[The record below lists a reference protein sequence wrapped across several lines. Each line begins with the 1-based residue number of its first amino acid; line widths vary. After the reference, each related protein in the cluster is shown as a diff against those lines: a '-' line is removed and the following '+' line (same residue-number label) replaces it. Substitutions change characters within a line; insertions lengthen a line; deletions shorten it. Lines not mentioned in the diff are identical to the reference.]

1 MKSDVATD
9 LIRQI
14 IDMIVDNISNKTVD
28 EQNNFS
34 NKVGAEIALFPSQLV

>member
-14 IDMIVDNISNKTVD
+14 IDMIVDNINNKTVD
-28 EQNNFS
+28 EQNN
-34 NKVGAEIALFPSQLV
+34 